1 MNISSGVSIGKQFM
15 WDKELVR
22 ELLEQVLWS
31 VQTVSRRF
39 GPIRSPDDFVAS
51 DEGLEKLDAVCMQ
64 LLAIGEGVKQ
74 VDRVT
79 NGELFPRYPAVDWRS
94 IMRMRD
100 VISHH
105 YYNLNAEVV
114 FGVCEKD
121 IEPLGK
127 AIRTILDDLAAA

>member
-1 MNISSGVSIGKQFM
+1 M
-15 WDKELVR
+15 WDKELVL
-22 ELLEQVLWS
+22 ELLEQVAWS

-39 GPIRSPDDFVAS
+39 ATVRFSDDFVAS
-51 DEGLEKLDAVCMQ
+51 DEGLEKLDAICMQ

-74 VDRVT
+74 RDRVT
-79 NGELFPRYPAVDWRS
+79 NGELFPRYPAIDWRS

-121 IEPLGK
+121 IEPLG
-127 AIRTILDDLAAA
+127 AELRTILGDLAVA